1 MQIEGCSTK
10 VRRTRKYDNDDDMNT
25 HRQHLSKKNTLERMT
40 DECRVTKWPPEA
52 LNVLKT

>member
-25 HRQHLSKKNTLERMT
+25 HRQHVSKKKYSRAHDGRMQSH
-40 DECRVTKWPPEA
+40 KMA
-52 LNVLKT
+52 A